1 MTGVGHSSVRE
12 IEQRAANIQ
21 PEKAGILRRGREGV
35 RYKDPPPFESNR
47 NPCGSS
53 RLGVS

>member
-1 MTGVGHSSVRE
+1 MTGVVHSSVRE

-21 PEKAGILRRGREGV
+21 PEKAGILRRGREDV
-35 RYKDPPPFESNR
+35 RYKDPPPFGSNR
-47 NPCGSS
+47 NPCDSS

>member
-1 MTGVGHSSVRE
+1 MTGVVHSSVRE

-21 PEKAGILRRGREGV
+21 PEKAGILRRGREDV
-35 RYKDPPPFESNR
+35 RYKGPPPFGSNR
-47 NPCGSS
+47 NPCDSS